1 MRIRWKGVEIIV
13 ESEDDIELVKK
24 LIGVGRLEV
33 DRERKVEKKVE
44 RPRKV
49 EKKDYEAEINKIL
62 EKHPELK
69 EFKEYLVKQGYKHTT
84 VYNYLCNVVR
94 YILGERDRYKRR
106 WKLSQRT
113 LKTITNVRKIYNEF
127 LESRRGEKRGLEALF
142 SEEEDDFDLKKHLLE
157 QRRIIEETMR

>member
-1 MRIRWKGVEIIV
+1 M
-13 ESEDDIELVKK
+13 VKK
-24 LIGVGRLEV
+24 LIGVGKHKGRSEV
-33 DRERKVEKKVE
+33 ERPRVEKKVE

-62 EKHPELK
+62 EKHLELK
-69 EFKEYLVKQGYKHTT
+69 EFKEYLVKQGYKHTA
-84 VYNYLCNVVR
+84 VYRYLCNVAR
-94 YILGERDRYKRR
+94 YILNERGGYKRR
-106 WKLSQRT
+106 RELSQRT

-142 SEEEDDFDLKKHLLE
+142 EEEDDFDLKKHLFE